1 MTWEI
6 EAKTHPDRIKK
17 ITAWP
22 GKYLTHNIHYDY
34 GHDEVKN
41 HMPNYIRTNI
51 YVPPELQDEFDRA
64 RADAITERQGIG
76 YILLMAYK
84 RDRERRENGDAD
96 KTGK

>member
-1 MTWEI
+1 
-6 EAKTHPDRIKK
+6 
-17 ITAWP
+17 
-22 GKYLTHNIHYDY
+22 
-34 GHDEVKN
+34 
-41 HMPNYIRTNI
+41 MPNYIRTNI

>member
-1 MTWEI
+1 V
-6 EAKTHPDRIKK
+6 K
-17 ITAWP
+17 IGVEKLHRVKNFTAFP
-22 GKYLTHNIHYDY
+22 GKHLTHNIHYDY
-34 GHDEVKN
+34 GHGEVKN

-84 RDRERRENGDAD
+84 RDREQRGANNAD
-96 KTGK
+96 KAGK